1 MKISVV
7 GNKILSLFRGI
18 RRRKKLR
25 IVILIAVAVVG
36 FVVWKFILAPKKNGI
51 QTTEVKKGTVAEELI
66 LSGEISAD
74 EYAQLTFP
82 TSGDIAWIGVKEGD
96 FVKKGQY
103 LVKLDTTV
111 LNSAFE
117 QARATLRAAE
127 ATVANVYDQVQDH
140 SKDETYAQRDTRTTA
155 EVTKDKAYES
165 YVAAEYNLRHSILTS
180 PFAGIV
186 SYLAHPYSG
195 VYVMATETQ
204 VEVINPETIYFDVT
218 GDQNE
223 VPSLF
228 IGQKVNIVLDAI
240 PDETFEGI
248 VDFVSYTPKAGEAG
262 AVYEIKVKF
271 AKEKLDIK
279 KFRIGMSGDAKF
291 VIKQKDDVL
300 YVGPEFI
307 NSDIKGKYV
316 RLGRQNN
323 KVYIETG
330 IEGEERVE
338 IKDNLKE
345 GDVLYD

>member
-1 MKISVV
+1 MDRTKISNLLKRVL
-7 GNKILSLFRGI
+7 I
-18 RRRKKLR
+18 RKKLL
-25 IVILIAVAVVG
+25 IIILIVAVIIG
-36 FVVWKFILAPKKNGI
+36 FGVWKFVISPKKNGI
-51 QTTEVKKGTVAEELI
+51 ETTEVKKGLVAEELI
-66 LSGEISAD
+66 LSGEINAD
-74 EYAQLTFP
+74 EYAKLIFP
-82 TSGDIAWIGVKEGD
+82 TSGDIAWVGVKEGD
-96 FVKKGQY
+96 YVKKGQY

-111 LNSAFE
+111 LNSTFQ
-117 QARATLRAAE
+117 QARSTLRAAE

-140 SKDETYAQRDTRTTA
+140 SGDETYAQRDTRTTA
-155 EVTKDKAYES
+155 ETTKDKAYEA

-186 SYLAHPYSG
+186 SYLAHPFSG

-228 IGQKVNIVLDAI
+228 IGQKVNIVFDAI
-240 PDETFEGI
+240 PDESFEGI
-248 VDFVSYTPKAGEAG
+248 VEFVSYTPKAGEAG

-271 AKEKLDIK
+271 VKEKLDIK

-300 YVGPEFI
+300 YVSPQFI
-307 NSDIKGKYV
+307 NSDAKGKYV
-316 RLGRQNN
+316 RLGRTNN

-338 IKDNLKE
+338 IKNNLKE